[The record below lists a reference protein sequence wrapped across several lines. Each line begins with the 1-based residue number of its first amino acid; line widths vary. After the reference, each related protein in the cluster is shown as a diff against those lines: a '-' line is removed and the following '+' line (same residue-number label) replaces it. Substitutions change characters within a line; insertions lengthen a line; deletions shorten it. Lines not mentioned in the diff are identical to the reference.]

1 MSAGR
6 YFGSARRKVTA
17 DFVIGKWK
25 REAQR
30 EGVSFGAFE
39 RNRLMK
45 DGKRPA
51 SESTRCGRVEGVFI
65 GSGTNEYFVLARSDK

>member
-6 YFGSARRKVTA
+6 YFGSARRKLTA
-17 DFVIGKWK
+17 DFAIGKWK

-39 RNRLMK
+39 RNRLMSG
-45 DGKRPA
+45 GKQSVGEIA
-51 SESTRCGRVEGVFI
+51 GYDDEG
-65 GSGTNEYFVLARSDK
+65 SARS

>member
-17 DFVIGKWK
+17 DFVIGNSK

-45 DGKRPA
+45 HGKRPA
-51 SESTRCGRVEGVFI
+51 CESMRYGRVEGVFI
-65 GSGTNEYFVLARSDK
+65 GFGTNEYFVLAGSDK